1 MNTPIDQAR
10 KLENVRYDIRGRIL
24 DKTEELEDQGHT
36 ILRLN
41 VGNPAPF
48 GFEAPDEIMMA
59 MIRNLPTAQGYCDS
73 RGLYSART
81 AVVQYYQT
89 RGITD
94 VTVDEIY
101 LGNGVSELITLTMQ
115 ALCNPEDEILIPA
128 PDYPLWTASVSLAG
142 GTPVHYL
149 TDESQGW
156 APDFDD
162 LEARI
167 TPRTRG
173 IVVINPNNPTGAVYS
188 TEVLQRFVDLARKHD
203 LMLFADEIYEKIV
216 YDGRSMTNLAT
227 MTGRDVL
234 CLTYSGLSK
243 AYRVCGFRAGWLAIT
258 GPLER
263 ASSFIEG
270 IKLLANMRMCANVP
284 AQHAI
289 QTALGGR
296 QSIEDLLLPQG
307 RLTAQ
312 RDLAHTTLNSI
323 DGISCQQADGA
334 LYLFPKLDVDKFGIV
349 DDERFVLDLLESEK
363 ILVSHGRAFNWIE
376 PDHFRLVTLPTP
388 TISRRHSS
396 DSATSSVPTASS
408 SGYRA
413 HIRLNADRIPVGVQ
427 W

>member
-1 MNTPIDQAR
+1 VNTPIDQAR

-167 TPRTRG
+167 SPRTRG

-188 TEVLQRFVDLARKHD
+188 TEVLQRFVDIARRHD

-216 YDGRSMTNLAT
+216 YDGRSMTNLAS

-312 RDLAHTTLNSI
+312 RDLAHSTLNSI

-376 PDHFRLVTLPTP
+376 PDHFRLVTLPNTDDLS
-388 TISRRHSS
+388 TALERLGNFLSS
-396 DSATSSVPTASS
+396 YS
-408 SGYRA
+408 
-413 HIRLNADRIPVGVQ
+413 Q
-427 W
+427 

>member
-1 MNTPIDQAR
+1 VNTPIDQAR

-376 PDHFRLVTLPTP
+376 PDHFRLVTLPNTDDLS
-388 TISRRHSS
+388 TALERLGNFLSS
-396 DSATSSVPTASS
+396 YS
-408 SGYRA
+408 
-413 HIRLNADRIPVGVQ
+413 Q
-427 W
+427 

>member
-81 AVVQYYQT
+81 AVVQHYQT

-167 TPRTRG
+167 SPRTRG

-188 TEVLQRFVDLARKHD
+188 TEVLQRFVDIARKHD

-216 YDGRSMTNLAT
+216 YDGRSMTNLAS

-312 RDLAHTTLNSI
+312 RDLAHSTLNSI

-376 PDHFRLVTLPTP
+376 PDHFRLVTLPNTDDLA
-388 TISRRHSS
+388 TALERLGNFLSS
-396 DSATSSVPTASS
+396 YS
-408 SGYRA
+408 
-413 HIRLNADRIPVGVQ
+413 Q
-427 W
+427 

>member
-59 MIRNLPTAQGYCDS
+59 MICNLPTAQGYCDS

-167 TPRTRG
+167 SPRTRG

-188 TEVLQRFVDLARKHD
+188 TEVLQRFVDIARKHD

-216 YDGRSMTNLAT
+216 YDGRSMTNLAS

-312 RDLAHTTLNSI
+312 RDLAHSTLNSI

-376 PDHFRLVTLPTP
+376 PDHFRLVTLPNTDDLS
-388 TISRRHSS
+388 TALERLGNFLSS
-396 DSATSSVPTASS
+396 YS
-408 SGYRA
+408 
-413 HIRLNADRIPVGVQ
+413 Q
-427 W
+427 

>member
-167 TPRTRG
+167 SPRTRG

-216 YDGRSMTNLAT
+216 YDGRSMTNLAS

-312 RDLAHTTLNSI
+312 RDLAHSTLNSI

-376 PDHFRLVTLPTP
+376 PDHFRLVTLPNTDDL
-388 TISRRHSS
+388 TIALERLGNFLSS
-396 DSATSSVPTASS
+396 YS
-408 SGYRA
+408 
-413 HIRLNADRIPVGVQ
+413 Q
-427 W
+427 

>member
-1 MNTPIDQAR
+1 VNTPIDQAR

-243 AYRVCGFRAGWLAIT
+243 AYRVCGFRAGWLAVT

-376 PDHFRLVTLPTP
+376 PDHFRLVTLPNTDDLS
-388 TISRRHSS
+388 TALERLGNFLSS
-396 DSATSSVPTASS
+396 YS
-408 SGYRA
+408 
-413 HIRLNADRIPVGVQ
+413 Q
-427 W
+427 

>member
-167 TPRTRG
+167 SPRTRG

-188 TEVLQRFVDLARKHD
+188 TEVLQRFVDIARKHD

-216 YDGRSMTNLAT
+216 YDGRSMTNLAS

-296 QSIEDLLLPQG
+296 QSIKDLLLPQG

-312 RDLAHTTLNSI
+312 RDLAHSTLNSI

-376 PDHFRLVTLPTP
+376 PDHFRLVTLPNTDDL
-388 TISRRHSS
+388 TIALERLGNFLSS
-396 DSATSSVPTASS
+396 YS
-408 SGYRA
+408 
-413 HIRLNADRIPVGVQ
+413 Q
-427 W
+427 

>member
-312 RDLAHTTLNSI
+312 RDLALSTLNSI

-376 PDHFRLVTLPTP
+376 PDHFRLVTLPNTDDLS
-388 TISRRHSS
+388 TALERLGNFLSS
-396 DSATSSVPTASS
+396 YS
-408 SGYRA
+408 
-413 HIRLNADRIPVGVQ
+413 Q
-427 W
+427 

>member
-167 TPRTRG
+167 SPRTRG

-216 YDGRSMTNLAT
+216 YDGRSMTNLAS

-312 RDLAHTTLNSI
+312 RDLAHSTLNSI

-376 PDHFRLVTLPTP
+376 PDHFRLVTLPNTDDLA
-388 TISRRHSS
+388 TALERLGNFLSS
-396 DSATSSVPTASS
+396 YS
-408 SGYRA
+408 
-413 HIRLNADRIPVGVQ
+413 Q
-427 W
+427 

>member
-59 MIRNLPTAQGYCDS
+59 MIRNLPNAQGYCDS

-376 PDHFRLVTLPTP
+376 PDHFRLVTLPNTDDLS
-388 TISRRHSS
+388 TALERLGNFLSS
-396 DSATSSVPTASS
+396 YS
-408 SGYRA
+408 
-413 HIRLNADRIPVGVQ
+413 Q
-427 W
+427 

>member
-89 RGITD
+89 RGITN

-376 PDHFRLVTLPTP
+376 PDHFRLVTLPNTDDLS
-388 TISRRHSS
+388 TALERLGNFLSS
-396 DSATSSVPTASS
+396 YS
-408 SGYRA
+408 
-413 HIRLNADRIPVGVQ
+413 Q
-427 W
+427 

>member
-1 MNTPIDQAR
+1 VNTPIDQAR

-167 TPRTRG
+167 SPRTRG

-188 TEVLQRFVDLARKHD
+188 TEVLQRFVDIARKHD

-216 YDGRSMTNLAT
+216 YDGRSMTNLAS

-312 RDLAHTTLNSI
+312 RDLAHSTLNSI

-376 PDHFRLVTLPTP
+376 PDHFRLVTLPNTDDLS
-388 TISRRHSS
+388 TALERLGNFLSS
-396 DSATSSVPTASS
+396 YS
-408 SGYRA
+408 
-413 HIRLNADRIPVGVQ
+413 Q
-427 W
+427 

>member
-142 GTPVHYL
+142 STPVHYL

-167 TPRTRG
+167 SPRTRG

-188 TEVLQRFVDLARKHD
+188 TEVLQRFVDIARKHD

-216 YDGRSMTNLAT
+216 YDGRSMTNLAS

-312 RDLAHTTLNSI
+312 RDLAHSTLNSI

-376 PDHFRLVTLPTP
+376 PDHFRLVTLPNTDDLA
-388 TISRRHSS
+388 TALERLGNFLSS
-396 DSATSSVPTASS
+396 YS
-408 SGYRA
+408 
-413 HIRLNADRIPVGVQ
+413 Q
-427 W
+427 

>member
-156 APDFDD
+156 HRTSTIWKLGSRRAP
-162 LEARI
+162 E
-167 TPRTRG
+167 
-173 IVVINPNNPTGAVYS
+173 
-188 TEVLQRFVDLARKHD
+188 
-203 LMLFADEIYEKIV
+203 
-216 YDGRSMTNLAT
+216 
-227 MTGRDVL
+227 
-234 CLTYSGLSK
+234 GLS
-243 AYRVCGFRAGWLAIT
+243 
-258 GPLER
+258 
-263 ASSFIEG
+263 SSI
-270 IKLLANMRMCANVP
+270 
-284 AQHAI
+284 
-289 QTALGGR
+289 
-296 QSIEDLLLPQG
+296 
-307 RLTAQ
+307 
-312 RDLAHTTLNSI
+312 
-323 DGISCQQADGA
+323 
-334 LYLFPKLDVDKFGIV
+334 
-349 DDERFVLDLLESEK
+349 
-363 ILVSHGRAFNWIE
+363 
-376 PDHFRLVTLPTP
+376 P
-388 TISRRHSS
+388 TIRRAPS
-396 DSATSSVPTASS
+396 TRRRCCNASW
-408 SGYRA
+408 
-413 HIRLNADRIPVGVQ
+413 I
-427 W
+427 

>member
-48 GFEAPDEIMMA
+48 GFEAPDEIMMD

-376 PDHFRLVTLPTP
+376 PDHFRLVTLPNTDDLS
-388 TISRRHSS
+388 TALERLGNFLSS
-396 DSATSSVPTASS
+396 YS
-408 SGYRA
+408 
-413 HIRLNADRIPVGVQ
+413 Q
-427 W
+427 

>member
-167 TPRTRG
+167 SPRTRG

-376 PDHFRLVTLPTP
+376 PDHFRLVTLPNTDDLS
-388 TISRRHSS
+388 TALERLGNFLSS
-396 DSATSSVPTASS
+396 YS
-408 SGYRA
+408 
-413 HIRLNADRIPVGVQ
+413 Q
-427 W
+427 

>member
-167 TPRTRG
+167 SPRTRG

-312 RDLAHTTLNSI
+312 RDLAHSTLNSI

-376 PDHFRLVTLPTP
+376 PDHFRLVTLPNTDDLS
-388 TISRRHSS
+388 TALERLGNFLSS
-396 DSATSSVPTASS
+396 YS
-408 SGYRA
+408 
-413 HIRLNADRIPVGVQ
+413 Q
-427 W
+427 

>member
-167 TPRTRG
+167 SPRTRG

-188 TEVLQRFVDLARKHD
+188 TEVLQRFVDIARKHD

-216 YDGRSMTNLAT
+216 YDGRSMTNLAS

-312 RDLAHTTLNSI
+312 RDLAHSTLNSI

-376 PDHFRLVTLPTP
+376 PDHFRLVTLPNTDDLA
-388 TISRRHSS
+388 TALERLGNFLSS
-396 DSATSSVPTASS
+396 
-408 SGYRA
+408 Y
-413 HIRLNADRIPVGVQ
+413 NQ
-427 W
+427 

>member
-73 RGLYSART
+73 RGLYSVRT

-376 PDHFRLVTLPTP
+376 PDHFRLVTLPNTDDLS
-388 TISRRHSS
+388 TALERLGNFLSS
-396 DSATSSVPTASS
+396 YS
-408 SGYRA
+408 
-413 HIRLNADRIPVGVQ
+413 Q
-427 W
+427 

>member
-81 AVVQYYQT
+81 AVVQYYQM

-156 APDFDD
+156 APDFDV

-376 PDHFRLVTLPTP
+376 PDHFRLVTLPNTDDLS
-388 TISRRHSS
+388 TALERLGNFLSS
-396 DSATSSVPTASS
+396 YS
-408 SGYRA
+408 
-413 HIRLNADRIPVGVQ
+413 Q
-427 W
+427 

>member
-1 MNTPIDQAR
+1 VNTPIDQAR

-167 TPRTRG
+167 SPRTRG

-188 TEVLQRFVDLARKHD
+188 TEVLQRFVDIARKHD

-216 YDGRSMTNLAT
+216 YDGRSMTNLAS

-296 QSIEDLLLPQG
+296 QSIKDLLLPQG

-312 RDLAHTTLNSI
+312 RDLAHSTLNSI

-376 PDHFRLVTLPTP
+376 PDHFRLVTLPNTDDLA
-388 TISRRHSS
+388 TALERLGNFLSS
-396 DSATSSVPTASS
+396 YS
-408 SGYRA
+408 
-413 HIRLNADRIPVGVQ
+413 Q
-427 W
+427 